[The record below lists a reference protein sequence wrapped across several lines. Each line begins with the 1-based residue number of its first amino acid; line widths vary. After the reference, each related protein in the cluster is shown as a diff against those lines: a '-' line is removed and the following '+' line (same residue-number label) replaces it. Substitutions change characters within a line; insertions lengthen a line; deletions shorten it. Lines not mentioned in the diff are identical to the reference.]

1 MRLRPTFTEPVIYP
15 GNGQKAFW
23 QQGKDYVGGQQII
36 ATDWLFYCV
45 VMMDVEWEKQEKK
58 KKGTKGKKKEK
69 KKKPKKM

>member
-45 VMMDVEWEKQEKK
+45 VMMDVE
-58 KKGTKGKKKEK
+58 
-69 KKKPKKM
+69 